1 MPSDLDKFAFQHSIS
16 PEIGIH
22 GLPVDNFSYSE
33 SGGVNLSR
41 FSIGIDLDESASSN
55 WTNKTSVMLEVCAC
69 CYIYQKVM
77 SVCLHVSGL
86 DLILKFEL
94 RESLI
99 TFFMQHVRPIND
111 DGRSI
116 SRDLDG
122 FPVTAR

>member
-1 MPSDLDKFAFQHSIS
+1 MSSETELKHFSGQDICGTSLPSDLDNFAFQHSIS

-69 CYIYQKVM
+69 CYVYQKVM
-77 SVCLHVSGL
+77 S
-86 DLILKFEL
+86 IY
-94 RESLI
+94 
-99 TFFMQHVRPIND
+99 
-111 DGRSI
+111 
-116 SRDLDG
+116 
-122 FPVTAR
+122 